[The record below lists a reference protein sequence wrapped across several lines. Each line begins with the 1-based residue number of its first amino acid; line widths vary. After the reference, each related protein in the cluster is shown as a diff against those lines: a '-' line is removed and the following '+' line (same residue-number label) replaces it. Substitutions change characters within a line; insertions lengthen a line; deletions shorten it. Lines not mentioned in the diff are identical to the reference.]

1 MERGKKSVKKKEL
14 RATALSIKEAKK
26 GISNKNKVCCRVIVR
41 ASESSEEVSS
51 LIGEIDKKQ
60 LLSTDSRWLTVHN
73 AISTSRGVKS
83 AFSVVSKADVVEI
96 VVFKPTKRFVLDK
109 VSLTLT
115 KTIEAFEK
123 A

>member
-1 MERGKKSVKKKEL
+1 M
-14 RATALSIKEAKK
+14 
-26 GISNKNKVCCRVIVR
+26 
-41 ASESSEEVSS
+41 SS

-60 LLSTDSRWLTVHN
+60 LLSTDSHWLTIHN